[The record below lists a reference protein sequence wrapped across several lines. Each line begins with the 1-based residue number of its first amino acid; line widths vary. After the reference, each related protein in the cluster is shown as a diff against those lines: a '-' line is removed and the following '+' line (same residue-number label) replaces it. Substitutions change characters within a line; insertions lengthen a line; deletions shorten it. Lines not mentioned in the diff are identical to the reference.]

1 MEQLFSEIVG
11 RGLSA
16 SVLVLMVVLLRAC
29 CKRMPKWFRLV
40 LWGFVAFRLVCPV
53 SLETS
58 FSLMPDVNKI
68 FRTVE
73 ESITKAESEGGTPYA
88 SDEEVSFTM
97 DGKDTVT
104 DYVNETNSDRMPDYE
119 SIFKDNNSTV
129 EGMDT
134 PVSSPVIDMEQSSD
148 SVAEEPVEKRKD
160 WPLLPTIWLAGLL
173 LMSIYGVVSYWKV
186 KRQVRASWNEK
197 ENIFYCD
204 DIDTPFVFGLIKP
217 GIYLPSGLEEA
228 TAEYVLRHEKEH
240 LRRGDQWWK
249 LLGFALLAVHWF
261 HPMLWVA
268 YVLFCKDI
276 EFACDERVIKELG
289 EDNRRAYAQ
298 ALLSCSI
305 GKRIVLLCPT
315 AFGENGVKGR
325 IRSVMTYKKA
335 TIPVLIG
342 AAVLC
347 LVVAAVFLT
356 DRRDEYGIDAE
367 HITMEGVTLDN
378 DVAED
383 IAEEIADWMSK
394 AGEDSYELENFQF
407 TFHKLN
413 SAKENTLIRVSVEAD
428 KTSLREPEDSPV
440 IAGMKKAQSELT
452 YEAERTYAQRMID
465 SMLAQLKQETK
476 VRICEPAIFVSLDE
490 KGRYELMYGDANHT
504 PLKEFFK
511 KEDVKQEELL
521 GYLSVYQ
528 QAGILP
534 PMETAGST
542 GYVYSK
548 ALENPENSVYRTD
561 VLGFGAMSIDT
572 PSLLYYQEGVYRSI
586 RKQEGKTVEELP
598 WELLGEEIKGVYS
611 NHGQYWSEW
620 DALLECT
627 GEGKLYQVKGYE
639 DSYRVAIVFEQNWR
653 NDHFTGIEFLASGR
667 RPDRYFQTVIGQAV
681 EEEIEPERTTYHL
694 FLCERMNDFWFHTGS
709 EVFVQRMHL
718 ENTVSTNGLSK
729 DEELFWNLL
738 AELNAAVWIHPN
750 SGAMPELAKE
760 TGQTI
765 TFTDAY
771 GMTHVLTLFEEGY
784 VRVKACDTM
793 LIASVNKELCQRVIA
808 QGQAYEEKHV
818 LEKLE
823 ISTAEVNGLWDAG
836 RAFCFSDNLVIENLS
851 YLEKESDLDNPEKQA
866 AVEKWDGEHWRVLSR
881 GSWRQVA
888 DAVADGNTITVD
900 LSTYWE
906 NYGEGVYRIIW
917 NGSSSGNYYYAK
929 EVHLKGKSCIEN
941 RCTLEELLEGY
952 VLENVSLLYG
962 VRQKAMFFAEEGK
975 DSLTDFAMKMECVAL
990 GENRRTINAASEYT
1004 LCWFVSDNITIKL
1017 WKNEG
1022 RTPEGREYSA
1032 ICQVEGMN
1040 RDIYLYSADGT
1051 WQEMLEKQMKW
1062 VTPTPAPGDSAFVPT
1077 PTPVEIS
1084 KRTYQT
1090 SYEASPY
1097 AAYSAGEW
1105 LKSGR
1110 LEVPFEREEVLNS
1123 QQMSER
1129 YAMYYIPLEALRQA
1143 STRDLARV
1151 AAFDYTWGTY
1161 NIYNQPSHYLKV
1173 AKDRFNAFDAL
1184 FGREDMVEAVLAEYA
1199 AAGFYRNTS
1208 ETEQYK
1214 KEAFRQENGLVTLEM
1229 ILATDEAFDKMN
1241 GQQDEVVAAVKQ
1253 KMEQRASGLYYAE
1266 KQTDGFFSYIREHRY
1281 LENKW
1286 YDYLLEEY
1294 AKDEEVMAYL
1304 EHACYPSDAHEVY
1317 SPKPE
1322 DLYVPVSTPAPAI
1335 TDNTVIHTLNLPL
1348 LGEEC
1353 RIEAIGKQREDMD
1366 YWGIREIRVYAGD
1379 KLIQAILMQEAIEAD
1394 GVDGS
1399 IDKGYTECP
1408 YPNLTVALRDV
1419 NFDGNLDLEVWG
1431 WSPNNSIPYYYWCW
1445 NPDTLQFEYAFT
1457 LQLTDVDEERK
1468 HLISHT
1474 KAGGGVYYT
1483 ERYRVTKEN
1492 KLELAER
1499 MTEEYWANTY
1509 ENWKEAYLHV
1519 IESFPD
1525 NMIDPYGFRS
1535 DSDWTNPK
1543 QYIYLGIH
1551 DFTTD
1556 GTPELIIGDGASL
1569 AVFTYKNGRVEKC
1582 IDIVMQCC
1590 WQCIDDVAFH
1600 DNALLTCCSGSD
1612 GSGYTMAAYRNGAW
1626 TTAVYCEYHPKKCTV
1641 NGETATYEEFC
1652 EAVPFDP
1659 MDWGG
1664 MMRAYGMREEFMD
1677 VVVTEAEGIYLM
1689 DTWTK
1694 ECLPLDETFDFDS
1707 IRWTKK

>member
-1 MEQLFSEIVG
+1 MEQFFMEIVN

-16 SVLVLMVVLLRAC
+16 SFLALVVVLLRMC
-29 CKRMPKWFRLV
+29 FKRMPKWVRLV
-40 LWGFVAFRLVCPV
+40 LWGFVAVRLLCPV

-58 FSLMPDVNKI
+58 FSLMPDVNQI
-68 FRTVE
+68 SQTVG
-73 ESITKAESEGGTPYA
+73 ESITKEESEIENSYVP
-88 SDEEVSFTM
+88 EEEIPSAVN
-97 DGKDTVT
+97 GKDTVT
-104 DYVNETNSDRMPDYE
+104 DYANETNPDRKPDYE
-119 SIFKDNNSTV
+119 SSFAGNNSAAEVT
-129 EGMDT
+129 DT
-134 PVSSPVIDMEQSSD
+134 QISSPVTD
-148 SVAEEPVEKRKD
+148 VEEPLEDGTEAPVETKKE
-160 WPLLPTIWLAGLL
+160 WSLLPTIWLAGLF
-173 LMSIYGVVSYWKV
+173 LMAFYGVVSYLKV
-186 KRQVRASWNEK
+186 RRQVRVSINVK
-197 ENIFYCD
+197 ENIYYCD
-204 DIDTPFVFGLIKP
+204 DIATPFVFGLFKP
-217 GIYLPSGLEEA
+217 CIYLPSGLEEA

-249 LLGFALLAVHWF
+249 LFGFALLTVYWF
-261 HPMLWVA
+261 HPLLWMS
-268 YVLFCKDI
+268 YILFCKDI

-289 EDNRRAYAQ
+289 EETRREYAQ

-315 AFGENGVKGR
+315 AFGENGVKSR

-335 TIPVLIG
+335 TIPVVIG
-342 AAVLC
+342 AAVISL
-347 LVVAAVFLT
+347 LVAAVFLT
-356 DRRDEYGIDAE
+356 DRKDAYGIDAE
-367 HITMEGVTLDN
+367 HIAMEGVTLDN
-378 DVAED
+378 DVAEE
-383 IAEEIADWMSK
+383 IAEEIAVLM
-394 AGEDSYELENFQF
+394 GEAWKETYQLENFRF
-407 TFHKLN
+407 TFSKLD
-413 SAKENTLIRVSVEAD
+413 SGQEENLLRVSVEAD
-428 KTSLREPEDSPV
+428 KISLREPEDSPV

-452 YEAERTYAQRMID
+452 YEAERTYAQTMID
-465 SMLAQLKQETK
+465 SMLDQLKQEAK

-490 KGRYELMYGDANHT
+490 RDRYDLLYGDTNHT
-504 PLKEFFK
+504 PLEEYFK

-528 QAGILP
+528 QAGIQP
-534 PMETAGST
+534 PMEITGST

-548 ALENPENSVYRTD
+548 ALENPENSVYHTD
-561 VLGFGAMSIDT
+561 VLGFGAMSVDT
-572 PSLLYYQEGVYRSI
+572 PALLYYREGVYRSV
-586 RKQEGKTVEELP
+586 RKQDEKIVEELP

-611 NHGQYWSEW
+611 NHGQYWSER

-627 GEGKLYQVKGYE
+627 GEGTLYQVKGYE

-694 FLCERMNDFWFHTGS
+694 LLCERMNDLWFHTGS

-750 SGAMPELAKE
+750 SGAMPELDGE

-771 GMTHVLTLFEEGY
+771 GMTHSLTLFEEGY

-793 LIASVNKELCQRVIA
+793 LTASVDKELCQRVIA
-808 QGQAYEEKHV
+808 QVQVYAAKHV
-818 LEKLE
+818 LEKLQ

-851 YLEKESDLDNPEKQA
+851 YLEKEADLDNPEKQA

-906 NYGEGVYRIIW
+906 TYGEGVYRIIW
-917 NGSSSGNYYYAK
+917 NGSSSGTYYYAK
-929 EVHLKGKSCIEN
+929 EVHLKDKSCIEN
-941 RCTLEELLEGY
+941 RCTLAELLEGY

-962 VRQKAMFFAEEGK
+962 VRQKAMSFAEEGK
-975 DSLTDFAMKMECVAL
+975 GSLTDFAMKMECVAL
-990 GENRRTINAASEYT
+990 GENRRTLNAASEYT
-1004 LCWFVSDNITIKL
+1004 LCWFVSDNITIKI

-1022 RTPEGREYSA
+1022 RTPEGRDYSA

-1040 RDIYLYSADGT
+1040 RDIYLYSAEGN

-1062 VTPTPAPGDSAFVPT
+1062 VTPTPAPGDSAYVPT
-1077 PTPVEIS
+1077 PTPVDIS
-1084 KRTYQT
+1084 RRTYQT
-1090 SYEASPY
+1090 AYEASPY
-1097 AAYSAGEW
+1097 AAYSAEEW

-1110 LEVPFEREEVLNS
+1110 LEVPFEREELLNA

-1129 YAMYYIPLEALRQA
+1129 YAMGYIPQEALRQA

-1199 AAGFYRNTS
+1199 AAGFYRNNS

-1266 KQTDGFFSYIREHRY
+1266 TQADGFFAYIREHRY
-1281 LENKW
+1281 LESKW
-1286 YDYLLEEY
+1286 YDFLLEEY
-1294 AKDEEVMAYL
+1294 ADDEKVMDYL

-1322 DLYVPVSTPAPAI
+1322 DLYVPVSTPAPAV
-1335 TDNTVIHTLNLPL
+1335 TEDTVIHTLHLPL

-1408 YPNLTVALRDV
+1408 YPNLTVTLRDV

-1445 NPDTLQFEYAFT
+1445 NPDNLQFEYAFT
-1457 LQLTDVDEERK
+1457 LQLTEVDEERK
-1468 HLISHT
+1468 HLISYT

-1535 DSDWTNPK
+1535 DSDWTNPE

-1556 GTPELIIGDGASL
+1556 GTPELIIGDAASL
-1569 AVFTYKNGRVEKC
+1569 AVFTYKEGRVVKC
-1582 IDIVMQCC
+1582 IDLTMECC
-1590 WQCIDDVAFH
+1590 WQCIDEVAFR
-1600 DNALLTCCSGSD
+1600 DNALLTECAGSD
-1612 GSGYTMAAYRNGAW
+1612 GIGYSAVAYRNGKW
-1626 TTAVYCEYHPKKCTV
+1626 STAVHCGNCGEITI
-1641 NGETATYEEFC
+1641 NGEAATHEEFC
-1652 EAVPFDP
+1652 RVMPFDP
-1659 MDWGG
+1659 KKYEETISP
-1664 MMRAYGMREEFMD
+1664 YGMRWEYGDIVETRENGM
-1677 VVVTEAEGIYLM
+1677 YLR
-1689 DTWTK
+1689 DIHTK
-1694 ECLPLDETFDFDS
+1694 ESVPLNKTFDFES
-1707 IRWTKK
+1707 IRWIEN